1 MEYLSI
7 QDYTDKWN
15 ISKRRIQIL
24 CKEGRIPGAKIV
36 GNMWLIPTDA
46 DRPNDARIKSPILEE
61 KVGTSKVRKDLKKL
75 LKDLYENCEARGIEV
90 DIRKNYVLSLIANS
104 LKNNYLGQA
113 SDSDNFSQ
121 LYMYISGQRDLIG
134 FEQKDIDLVLGFVN
148 KHCLSNELDSILS
161 WAYQYSNKYINNN
174 VFSQTQ
180 FFTEKYMIEY
190 LVKNISNINDARK
203 ILDPCVGGGNFLVEC
218 FEFICD
224 RYENLTVD
232 DVVNVSNLL
241 YGFDIDNRI
250 ARIAVINIRL
260 KAISILKKKNL
271 IYSDDIWNMIRP
283 NIYVSSDNDQ
293 IQGSLSKEEK
303 YVVNVIDSKK
313 IKLKELL
320 NSIDVVLTNPPF
332 ATIKGMNPEQK
343 LFLKKC
349 YPKSNCDTC
358 VAFVEAIGGMLSE
371 NGKCGIVTQNSWMF
385 LKTFSEMRNWVVN
398 EYELEKII
406 NLGSGAFEDLSGE
419 KSNVALVIF
428 SRKKNENSLVSIL
441 NVNSTSL
448 KGKIDSLSNITS
460 YVEKSQNELNRANGF
475 DFEENS
481 ILDELIGVS
490 GQYKDLAVPM
500 QGTSTGNSKELVSY
514 FWEHFNDSE
523 WISVSNGGGYC
534 RWKGLNNSVVKWGKD
549 GEYIKAQKGS
559 ALRNVKY
566 FDETQMVFSD
576 TGTAGLNVR
585 VLNDDQIFIASGPG
599 IRVKKGNEF
608 AHIALLNSRLAS
620 YCIRMMSPKLTI
632 AAGYI
637 GQMPANEKMVSSIVL
652 ANSAKRCIELK
663 NKMLS
668 TRSINLE
675 YNDAYISGLPKDL
688 DQAAWSM
695 FYEDL
700 SDELLKL
707 EIEYS
712 IDGSIQELY
721 ELSDASKEALD
732 ESLGKCAFD
741 IQGSDNLDLIKLDK
755 YLVKILDSNCCLKRT
770 KNSKSTIGSDG
781 ILEYIA
787 KDLNVNPGVIVRRI
801 AENPFSMKLVIQKYK
816 NLILHNFAL
825 YCMEYNTK
833 NGVAIHRMSLKE
845 MQKLFSFHFESFGY
859 LEWLQKDFNR
869 IHAEIFKGIP
879 YLICKKGDICINDR
893 SA

>member
-7 QDYTDKWN
+7 QDYADRWN

-36 GNMWLIPTDA
+36 GNMWLIPNDV
-46 DRPNDARIKSPILEE
+46 DRPNDARTKNPILEE
-61 KVGTSKVRKDLKKL
+61 EIGSSKVRKDLKRL
-75 LKDLYENCEARGIEV
+75 LKNLFDNCEVRNIEIDV
-90 DIRKNYVLSLIANS
+90 RKSYVLTLIAKT
-104 LKNNYLGQA
+104 LLNNYLGQNHNY
-113 SDSDNFSQ
+113 DDLSQ
-121 LYMYISGQRDLIG
+121 IYRYISGNADSIE
-134 FEQKDIDLVLGFVN
+134 FEYEDIELVAEFVN
-148 KHCLSNELDSILS
+148 KHSLSNELDNILS

-174 VFSQTQ
+174 IFSNTQ

-190 LVKNISNINDARK
+190 LVKNIPNLDKANK
-203 ILDPCVGGGNFLVEC
+203 ILDPCVGGGNFLIEC

-224 RYENLTVD
+224 TYDDLTIN
-232 DVVNVSNLL
+232 DVINISNIL
-241 YGFDIDNRI
+241 YGFDIDKKI
-250 ARIAVINIRL
+250 ARIAVINIKL
-260 KAISILKKKNL
+260 KAISILKKNGLEYNNDVWEK
-271 IYSDDIWNMIRP
+271 IQP
-283 NIYVSSDNDQ
+283 NIYVSFDEDQ
-293 IQGSLSKEEK
+293 IEGSLCKEKKEIVNIINSEK
-303 YVVNVIDSKK
+303 LQ
-313 IKLKELL
+313 LKDLL
-320 NSIDVVLTNPPF
+320 TSVDAVLTNPPF

-343 LFLKKC
+343 SFLKKY

-371 NGKCGIVTQNSWMF
+371 HGVCGIVTQNSWMY
-385 LKTFSEMRNWVVN
+385 LKTFSEIRNWIIN
-398 EYELEKII
+398 EFQLDKII

-428 SRKKNENSLVSIL
+428 SKKKNNNPLVKIL
-441 NVNSTSL
+441 NINSTSIND
-448 KGKIDSLSNITS
+448 KIKNLSNITS
-460 YVEKSQNELNRANGF
+460 YMEKTQDELNRENGF
-475 DFEENS
+475 NFEGNS
-481 ILDELIGVS
+481 ILDELKEVS

-500 QGTSTGNSKELVSY
+500 QGTSTGNSKELVGY

-534 RWKGLNNSVVKWGKD
+534 RWKGLNNSVVKWGVD

-559 ALRNVKY
+559 ALRNIKY

-599 IRVKKGNEF
+599 IRIKKGNEF

-637 GQMPANEKMVSSIVL
+637 GQMPANEKMVSSVVL

-668 TRSINLE
+668 TRPINLE
-675 YNDAYISGLPKDL
+675 YNDAYISGLPKNL

-695 FYEDL
+695 FYDDL
-700 SDELLKL
+700 TDELLKL
-707 EIEYS
+707 EIEHS
-712 IDGSIQELY
+712 IDGTLQELY
-721 ELSDASKEALD
+721 ELSETAKEALD
-732 ESLGKCAFD
+732 ESVGKCAFD
-741 IQGSDNLDLIKLDK
+741 INGSDNIDLIKLDK
-755 YLVKILDSNCCLKRT
+755 YLAKILDTNCCLKRT
-770 KNSKSTIGSDG
+770 KNSKNTIGSDG
-781 ILEYIA
+781 VLEYIA
-787 KDLNVNPGVIVRRI
+787 KDLNVNPRVIVRRI
-801 AENPFSMKLVIQKYK
+801 TESPLSMKLVIQKYK
-816 NLILHNFAL
+816 DLILHNFVL
-825 YCMEYNTK
+825 YCMKYNTK
-833 NGVAIHRMSLKE
+833 VGVTIHSMDIKE
-845 MQKLFSFHFESFGY
+845 MQKLFFIHFEEYNY

-869 IHAEIFKGIP
+869 VHADIFKGIP
-879 YLICKKGDICINDR
+879 YLICKKGDICIYDR